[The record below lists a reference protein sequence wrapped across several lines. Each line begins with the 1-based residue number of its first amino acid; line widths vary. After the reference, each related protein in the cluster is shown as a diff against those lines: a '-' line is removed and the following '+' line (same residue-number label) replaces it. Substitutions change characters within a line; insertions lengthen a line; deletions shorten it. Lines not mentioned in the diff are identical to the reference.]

1 MRQPETLRASIDV
14 MVRSLVELW
23 EGFVSTLV
31 AAGLAAAFPMPS
43 DSASGWDVVGS
54 IEGVDVAVIV
64 KSSPSTADIGALV
77 RRPVPGK
84 YVVLVTR
91 RLSTAM
97 RADLAQRGIGFF
109 DARGYLRLWQR
120 PSLVDITLPALESS
134 AVGGGARLRF
144 DTPSLLDVALGVL
157 DGTVAACGVRAAA
170 TVLGRSP
177 GTVSKLLAAL
187 RSGHLANADGEP
199 TVPDL
204 FDSVADVWHP
214 IRVPLAALP
223 RAGGGATNI
232 RLQLGFDDPD
242 GPGWVLADSFAAAAW
257 GAPVV
262 VSGDAAPDFYVP
274 DMRTLRLARTLL
286 GDAEFA
292 SHACTVAVAPAPF
305 VCRHRYD
312 RTHVF
317 SNPFLAPSPVVA
329 ALDLAIDPAR
339 GRETLDAWSR
349 NLPQEVRRVW

>member
-1 MRQPETLRASIDV
+1 MD
-14 MVRSLVELW
+14 RSLVEVW
-23 EGFVSTLV
+23 EGFLSGLKAV
-31 AAGLAAAFPMPS
+31 GLAASFPTAPQ
-43 DSASGWDVVGS
+43 SASRWDVVGS

-64 KSSPSTADIGALV
+64 RSSPTTADISELR
-77 RRPVPGK
+77 RRPMPGP
-84 YVVLVTR
+84 YVVLVAR
-91 RLSTAM
+91 RLSATM
-97 RADLAQRGIGFF
+97 RADLAQQGIGFF

-120 PSLVDITLPALESS
+120 PLLVDITMPPLESS
-134 AVGGGARLRF
+134 AVGGGARLRL
-144 DTPSLLDVALGVL
+144 DSSSLLDVALGVL
-157 DGTVAACGVRAAA
+157 DGTVAASGVRAAA

-187 RSGHLANADGEP
+187 RSGHLANEDGEP

-204 FDSVADVWHP
+204 FDSVVDVWHP
-214 IRVPLAALP
+214 VRAPLADLP
-223 RAGGGATNI
+223 RAGGGATND

-242 GPGWVLADSFAAAAW
+242 SPGWVLADAFAAAAW

-262 VSGDAAPDFYVP
+262 LSGDAPPDFYVP
-274 DMRTLRLARTLL
+274 DTRTLRLARTLL
-286 GDAEFA
+286 GDAQFG

-317 SNPFLAPSPVVA
+317 DNPFLAPSPVVA
-329 ALDLAIDPAR
+329 ALDLAADPAR
-339 GRETLDAWSR
+339 GRETLDRWSQ